1 MPRRG
6 PFTLQEIGP
15 AGPKLPF
22 FWLRRSP
29 DWTQVSIYDAID
41 GTNPAELAV
50 GDLLAGPITLPA
62 PVTDDWRPQIVQMTR
77 TATPNA
83 LCLTWAK
90 MAPADPLAWVWRW
103 EANTLLGPVT
113 FVDNDRV
120 HGCAMSAGRL
130 WWVGKDFGEVGAEDN
145 AIGAFVADEDLSN
158 FRPYGLP
165 ITPDISLPSPTAI
178 THTPSNVW
186 AVSSL
191 IASPL
196 YVSTFFGP
204 ANAEKVV
211 TWDTLVEGQGVLG
224 NLTRI
229 NLGNPNVGGNF
240 DAPGVLTNGSGWTT
254 HNSRKIVDGGPRTLP
269 GFVTA
274 SGLGAVTLTWAGWS
288 TQNAERLRVTI
299 DPGTGLALSSLS
311 ESNVADLWS
320 PVTGASEPDWPRL
333 LDLPAGS
340 DRWYLFP
347 RL

>member
-6 PFTLQEIGP
+6 PFTLQEVGP
-15 AGPKLPF
+15 AGPKSPY

-29 DWTQVSIYDAID
+29 DWATVSIYDAID

-62 PVTDDWRPQIVQMTR
+62 PLTENWRPQIVQMTR

-83 LCLTWAK
+83 LCLTWATT
-90 MAPADPLAWVWRW
+90 PTDPLAWVWRW

-130 WWVGKDFGEVGAEDN
+130 WWVGKDFNGPVEEN

-165 ITPDISLPSPTAI
+165 ITPDLPLPLPTAI
-178 THTPSNVW
+178 THTPTNAW
-186 AVSSL
+186 AVSDL
-191 IASPL
+191 IAAPMN
-196 YVSTFFGP
+196 VVTGP
-204 ANAEKVV
+204 GLANAEKVV
-211 TWDTLVEGQGVLG
+211 TWDTLVEGQGILG

-240 DAPGVLTNGSGWTT
+240 DAPGVLTSGAAWTT
-254 HNSRKIVDGGPRTLP
+254 HNSRTIDNGGPWTLP
-269 GFVTA
+269 GLLSA
-274 SGLGAVTLTWAGWS
+274 SGPGAVTITWAGWFA
-288 TQNAERLRVTI
+288 TNAERLRATI

-311 ESNVADLWS
+311 ESSVADLWS